1 MGLAGICRPEHGD
14 KARSET
20 QRAHSLRIGC
30 LRRKRKARPEK
41 TGISTWHVRSP
52 TLARYDLRKESG
64 VGLPSMRRLGVA
76 VMIVIPLLLAA
87 CGDDSDK
94 PDANAAPDGA
104 APTARAQLSSPAAPA
119 ENAGSVPLRQTPGG
133 LIGSSRNGP
142 SEASPA
148 PPQEPPQDAPPSEA
162 EVRALYEGIVYTYAF
177 DACGLPLIGERARQ
191 DIEQRIEICPNP
203 PLRKDAFRT
212 IYHRAIEVAEQDP
225 EKTRSSAS
233 KACPDKHEFLR

>member
-1 MGLAGICRPEHGD
+1 
-14 KARSET
+14 
-20 QRAHSLRIGC
+20 
-30 LRRKRKARPEK
+30 
-41 TGISTWHVRSP
+41 
-52 TLARYDLRKESG
+52 
-64 VGLPSMRRLGVA
+64 MRRLGVA

-133 LIGSSRNGP
+133 LIGSGGTARGT
-142 SEASPA
+142 

-162 EVRALYEGIVYTYAF
+162 EVRALYEGIIYTYAF

-212 IYHRAIEVAEQDP
+212 VYHRAIEVAEQDP
-225 EKTRSSAS
+225 AKMHSSAS
-233 KACPDKHEFLR
+233 KACPDKHEFLRRVMSHASELAFDDSQPPDCGLLSPAPQGSPPSNPAASVRGSQSTGKPVYSQ